1 MRIVLVNW
9 AKIWDGATSGGG
21 VNGYCQAL
29 APELIRLGHEVIY
42 LSSGTTFVPLEIR
55 GGTPSPELGECVV
68 RRHPDWLGVRV
79 FEVINSP
86 VVAPSTQQFADPD
99 PERSSPALEAAVGGL
114 FAQLRPD
121 VVHYHNIEG
130 LSAPCIHAAKSAG
143 ARVVYSLHNYHT
155 ICPQTYLMRGH
166 RSPCFDH
173 ENGHAC
179 AGCISGP
186 DPKEVKRQLAEQY
199 AVKHVSPQVVQA
211 GAAVGAPSSPD
222 AGSRGTRGTPTWSA
236 LARELRAM
244 VQGEKTSRTA
254 AGQPAPASPQPVTP
268 PLPGSEL
275 KLGEAMPLEDD
286 TRGITAYFTG
296 KDNLPVIPGIGHRE
310 WDVLSNDTPPEP
322 EQTRPPNA
330 YGLRRRAMVDMLN
343 ACDRVVAV
351 SDFVHRR
358 FATAGVEPGRL
369 VTMPIGT
376 AMNGVARRHSDL
388 LWDPPAFDPGNPRSM
403 ERPIRMVFTGFNSF
417 YKGLHMFADALEL
430 LMPEYLQRL
439 HVFIYAVGPNFDWRF
454 RRFEHRLA
462 GLTTHHGYH
471 VWDVPWIMGGK
482 DLAIVPSVWWDNGP
496 QTVFEALACGVP
508 VLGARLG
515 GIPDFVR
522 DGENGLLF
530 RGNDR
535 FDLARVL
542 AGLIREPQRLTRLR
556 AGVKPPKDI
565 AEHARE
571 LESLYRACLCS

>member
-9 AKIWDGATSGGG
+9 AKIWDGATNGGG

-29 APELIRLGHEVIY
+29 APELTKLGHEVIY
-42 LSSGTTFVPLEIR
+42 LSSGTTFVPRAVR
-55 GGTPSPELGECVV
+55 GGAPSPELGECVV
-68 RRHPDWLGVRV
+68 RRHPDWLTVRV
-79 FEVINSP
+79 FEVVNSP
-86 VVAPSTQQFADPD
+86 VVAPSTQQFSNPD
-99 PERSSPALEAAVGGL
+99 PERSSPALEAVL
-114 FAQLRPD
+114 TEFFAQLRPD
-121 VVHYHNIEG
+121 VVHFHNIEG
-130 LSAPCIHAAKSAG
+130 LSAPCVRSAKAAG

-166 RSPCFDH
+166 RSACFDH

-186 DPKEVKRQLAEQY
+186 DPRDVKRQLAEKY
-199 AVKHVSPQVVQA
+199 AAEHVASNPAPA
-211 GAAVGAPSSPD
+211 GGTQDVDVRPVAASEGAS
-222 AGSRGTRGTPTWSA
+222 APTWSA
-236 LARELRAM
+236 LTRELREL
-244 VQGEKTSRTA
+244 VRRDTPRS
-254 AGQPAPASPQPVTP
+254 PAASPSTEATTVAP

-275 KLGEAMPLEDD
+275 RLGEALPLADD
-286 TRGITAYFTG
+286 SRGITAYFTG
-296 KDNLPVIPGIGHRE
+296 KDNLPVIPGIGHPE

-322 EQTRPPNA
+322 VQTRPPNG
-330 YGLRRRAMVDMLN
+330 YGLRRSAMLDMLN
-343 ACDRVVAV
+343 ACDRVIAV
-351 SDFVHRR
+351 SDFVQRR
-358 FATAGVEPGRL
+358 FVAAGVDPGRL
-369 VTMPIGT
+369 VTIPIGT
-376 AMNGVARRHSDL
+376 AMNSVARRHADL
-388 LWDPPAFDPGNPRSM
+388 LWDPPAFDPADARSM
-403 ERPIRMVFTGFNSF
+403 QRPIRVVFTGFNSF
-417 YKGLHMFADALEL
+417 YKGLHMLADALEL
-430 LMPEYLQRL
+430 LTPEYLQRL

-454 RRFEHRLA
+454 RRIEHRLA

-471 VWDVPWIMGGK
+471 LWDVPWIMGGK

-556 AGVKPPKDI
+556 SGVKPPKDI